1 MILATIEQLAAQY
14 PDATRARARTYVGK
28 GKAGDVGPVVCADG
42 STLDV
47 LSLGLPL
54 GDTGRGAV
62 DAWEARAAAASWP
75 AGRSVR
81 VEVINGASEPLGSR
95 SIPGHHW
102 SGAAAPGAS
111 TVRPPWGPA
120 GPGGVAAPLAEPL
133 PPWIDDAP
141 RWPEAVELVT
151 GGARPALGGPRPAVV
166 TGDPVA
172 ILAATVDRLLR
183 HTEAIL
189 AQNSALVQSSVA
201 SQNGA
206 HQTAARVL
214 VESAAQHGQT
224 ARSAHA
230 QLAALSGT
238 VARAAADAQQRAD
251 DEAALSRAASEAA
264 AESDKAAAVAEVLRA
279 AAGQAGGGDDRWAQ
293 MLKLATVA
301 LGSGAVKISG
311 PRPVE
316 PAPQLGAPVEAQP
329 VEAQPAQPVEAPQ
342 WSDQLVAALMAAQDD
357 PEAGAKLAAVGALLP
372 ADVRAAIAGGVA

>member
-14 PDATRARARTYVGK
+14 LEAARCRARTYVGK
-28 GKAGDVGPVVCADG
+28 GKAGAVGPVVCADG
-42 STLDV
+42 TALDV
-47 LSLGLPL
+47 LSLPLPL
-54 GDTGRGAV
+54 TGEGRAAV
-62 DAWEARAAAASWP
+62 EAWEARAASGSWP

-81 VEVINGASEPLGSR
+81 VEVLNGASEPLGSR
-95 SIPGHHW
+95 SLPGHHW
-102 SGAAAPGAS
+102 SGAAAPGAA

-120 GPGGVAAPLAEPL
+120 GPGPMPAPAAEP
-133 PPWIDDAP
+133 PPVWIDDAP
-141 RWPEAVELVT
+141 RWPEAIQLMT
-151 GGARPALGGPRPAVV
+151 GGARPAVGGPVAASVA
-166 TGDPVA
+166 DPVA
-172 ILAATVDRLLR
+172 VLAGVVDRLLR
-183 HTEAIL
+183 HSEAIL

-201 SQNGA
+201 SQSAA

-230 QLAALSGT
+230 QLASLSGT

-293 MLKLATVA
+293 MLKLATAA
-301 LGSGAVKISG
+301 LGSGAVRVTG

-316 PAPQLGAPVEAQP
+316 AAAQLGAPVDAP
-329 VEAQPAQPVEAPQ
+329 PVEAPPVDPAP
-342 WSDQLVAALMAAQDD
+342 WPDQLVSALMAAQHD
-357 PEAGAKLAAVGALLP
+357 PEAAAKLQAVGALLP
-372 ADVRAAIAGGVA
+372 ADVRAAIAGGVAS